1 MNEMEVKEEVDTA
14 IKESAILVYSKS
26 YCPHSRR
33 AKAILERVPDKP
45 SEARVIELDE
55 LGERGVQM
63 QSYLAELTHQRT
75 VPNIFIHQKH
85 IGGADDLS
93 HLDQAGVLRSLI
105 VDHDSSRDTKSS
117 SRIFKRQPDL
127 KTLHEGV
134 SYPLL
139 LLLLLVILA
148 GIGYRIKSRA
158 WIAPVPQKQKL

>member
-1 MNEMEVKEEVDTA
+1 MEVKEEVDTA

-33 AKAILERVPDKP
+33 AKTILARVPDKP